1 MVALDIVGP
10 LTYQG
15 KTVNLLTMI
24 DHFSR
29 YAEVSILNSPTS
41 KHVCAE
47 FYVGWICRWG
57 TPRRILT
64 NNGKCFTSTEF
75 RKFCTDNRI
84 RNSYSSPYHPQAN
97 GLIESFHQTLNR
109 GLSHMGATESLSLQ
123 EIIGSVLFA
132 YRSTPHLAT
141 LETPSFLMTGTELV
155 LPCHQEFVAWTA
167 GEDIK
172 EEDLKIRSEVLIAA
186 RRSCLE
192 RPILRRDGLTAKFL
206 PSWSEPCKV
215 VRVSGEEGKQ
225 LELDSLW
232 YTRGSRKLVSAT
244 DVQLLSRSLSTAALN
259 EWKHGFHSEV
269 ARTRHSRS
277 IKNPNHSNKSTS
289 GTGEWR
295 TDLPEPI
302 DWALLEREMQT
313 PEQATGERGLISS
326 ASETVVS
333 KKARTD

>member
-1 MVALDIVGP
+1 
-10 LTYQG
+10 
-15 KTVNLLTMI
+15 
-24 DHFSR
+24 
-29 YAEVSILNSPTS
+29 
-41 KHVCAE
+41 
-47 FYVGWICRWG
+47 
-57 TPRRILT
+57 
-64 NNGKCFTSTEF
+64 
-75 RKFCTDNRI
+75 
-84 RNSYSSPYHPQAN
+84 
-97 GLIESFHQTLNR
+97 
-109 GLSHMGATESLSLQ
+109 MGATESLSLQ

-192 RPILRRDGLTAKFL
+192 RPILRRDGLNTSKRVKGGMRKPVEIREGDIVVYRWTPWELERYRRATNLTAKFL